1 MAIPSILVWKIP
13 WTEQAIGLWRAIVH
27 NLVTKPSPL
36 VELVKFCLYNF
47 GKTQNFILFEK
58 KWSTEQYT
66 SILVAEI
73 FEPGKALAVFSPPP
87 LLPI

>member
-1 MAIPSILVWKIP
+1 MD
-13 WTEQAIGLWRAIVH
+13 RAGYRTVAGYSA

-66 SILVAEI
+66 SVLVAEI
-73 FEPGKALAVFSPPP
+73 FQPGKALAVFSPPP